1 MTAPRSSNPFKRGL
15 EAARANILPGIVLQV
30 IAVSILLAYYFAP
43 ASRVVFDTVSGWKQT
58 YGFAFSMV
66 STGIFGGAIPLL
78 VARLSPSVRG
88 TAQVAWRHLPYLT
101 AFWAL
106 KGVEIDLLYRVQ
118 SALFGADPTTS
129 GVVIKTLLDQ
139 FVYCVMWA
147 LPTSVIA
154 YQFKEH
160 GYSLKNLRPHLG
172 PNFREWYRQHVLP
185 VLVSNWG
192 VWVPAVIVIYCLPE
206 PLQLPIQNVILCL
219 WAVLILWLTKH
230 EPKSPDEAAEDE
242 ARRAIL

>member
-15 EAARANILPGIVLQV
+15 EAARANILPGIVLQA
-30 IAVSILLAYYFAP
+30 IALSILLAYYFAP
-43 ASRVVFDTVSGWKQT
+43 ASHVVFDAISDLKQT
-58 YGFAFSMV
+58 YGYAFSIV
-66 STGIFGGAIPLL
+66 STGLFGGAIPLL

-101 AFWAL
+101 MFWAI
-106 KGVEIDLLYRVQ
+106 KGIEIDLLYRVQ
-118 SALFGADPTTS
+118 SELFGADPSIS
-129 GVVIKTLLDQ
+129 GVAIKTLLDQ
-139 FVYCVMWA
+139 YVYCVIWA

-160 GYSLKNLRPHLG
+160 GYSLNRLRPHLSPG
-172 PNFREWYRQHVLP
+172 GRGLRGWYREHVLP

-192 VWVPAVIVIYCLPE
+192 VWTPAVIVIYCLPE

-230 EPKSPDEAAEDE
+230 DPE
-242 ARRAIL
+242 